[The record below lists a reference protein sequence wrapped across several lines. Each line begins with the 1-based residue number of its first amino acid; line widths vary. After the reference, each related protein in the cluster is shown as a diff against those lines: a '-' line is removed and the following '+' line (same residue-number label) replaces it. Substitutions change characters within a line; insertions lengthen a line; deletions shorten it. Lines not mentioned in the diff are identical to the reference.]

1 MDAHVHLFPDFL
13 FIPIWQWF
21 RKFGWPIRYQLSS
34 KDIINF
40 LLSRGIGHLV
50 ALHYAHKPG
59 VARSLNAYMAD
70 ICRSYPQVT
79 AMATVLPG
87 EKDAAAILEDAF
99 RDGLGGVKLH
109 NHVQCFAINGDAM
122 HEIYKACCDHSKP
135 LIMYGTDFPNLPYA
149 WDREI
154 KQIVKQSL
162 PDSVLERILGLNAV
176 EFYNISPV
184 MR

>member
-1 MDAHVHLFPDFL
+1 
-13 FIPIWQWF
+13 
-21 RKFGWPIRYQLSS
+21 
-34 KDIINF
+34 
-40 LLSRGIGHLV
+40 
-50 ALHYAHKPG
+50 
-59 VARSLNAYMAD
+59 
-70 ICRSYPQVT
+70 
-79 AMATVLPG
+79 
-87 EKDAAAILEDAF
+87 
-99 RDGLGGVKLH
+99 
-109 NHVQCFAINGDAM
+109 M
-122 HEIYKACCDHSKP
+122 HEIYKACSDHSKP